1 MPLFA
6 KKPDPKEQV
15 REWRS
20 KLRKEQRG
28 LDRQIRSIQTEEGK
42 VKKSIKDAA
51 KKGHTDVAKILAK
64 ELIQSRKAVSK
75 IYASKAQM
83 NSVVMS
89 MQQQLSMLRMS
100 GSIQKSTE
108 VMAAM
113 RNLIKLPEIQATM
126 MELSREMSKAGL
138 MEEMMEDTFE
148 GLEDD
153 DLEEEADKEVDKIL
167 WEVTNGQLGVLGPV
181 SSKAPDQPE
190 AVPEAAMDSDE
201 EGEDL
206 QERLSALRS

>member
-1 MPLFA
+1 
-6 KKPDPKEQV
+6 
-15 REWRS
+15 
-20 KLRKEQRG
+20 
-28 LDRQIRSIQTEEGK
+28 
-42 VKKSIKDAA
+42 
-51 KKGHTDVAKILAK
+51 
-64 ELIQSRKAVSK
+64 
-75 IYASKAQM
+75 
-83 NSVVMS
+83 
-89 MQQQLSMLRMS
+89 MLRMS

-167 WEVTNGQLGVLGPV
+167 WEVTNGVCVCVCGLSLCVCDACVMCTGQLGVLGPV

-190 AVPEAAMDSDE
+190 VSHAHSLHYLPPPTHCPPPTHTHTHTTSPLPHTAPPQHTHT
-201 EGEDL
+201 L
-206 QERLSALRS
+206 PPPPTHCPPNTHTHTHTHRLFQRQPWTRMRKGKISRRDCQH

>member
-1 MPLFA
+1 
-6 KKPDPKEQV
+6 
-15 REWRS
+15 
-20 KLRKEQRG
+20 
-28 LDRQIRSIQTEEGK
+28 
-42 VKKSIKDAA
+42 
-51 KKGHTDVAKILAK
+51 
-64 ELIQSRKAVSK
+64 
-75 IYASKAQM
+75 
-83 NSVVMS
+83 
-89 MQQQLSMLRMS
+89 MLRMS

-167 WEVTNGQLGVLGPV
+167 WEVTNGVCVCVWSFPV
-181 SSKAPDQPE
+181 C
-190 AVPEAAMDSDE
+190 V
-201 EGEDL
+201 
-206 QERLSALRS
+206 